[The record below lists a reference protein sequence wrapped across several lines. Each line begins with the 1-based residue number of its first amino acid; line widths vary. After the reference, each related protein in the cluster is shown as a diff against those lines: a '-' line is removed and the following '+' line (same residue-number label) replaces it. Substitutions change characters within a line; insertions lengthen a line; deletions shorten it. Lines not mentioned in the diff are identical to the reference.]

1 MVSSVKLMLR
11 RGPSIRPD
19 GYATK
24 SPAFDA
30 ALVVVIDGD
39 SGGASGTGA

>member
-24 SPAFDA
+24 SPA
-30 ALVVVIDGD
+30 LVVVIDGD